1 MKIIIDE
8 VNEIDTNKL
17 LNGEFILVF
26 TDFDENIVELGFD
39 KRTLELLFNKIKEIK
54 KWNLTSATQ
63 KIIRIN
69 MWSVLNMAAVDKT
82 FGTIEQW
89 YALYG
94 FIEKHKK
101 ELNN

>member
-39 KRTLELLFNKIKEIK
+39 KRTLELLFNKIKEVK
-54 KWNLTSATQ
+54 KWINLVDVKQ
-63 KIIRIN
+63 K
-69 MWSVLNMAAVDKT
+69 
-82 FGTIEQW
+82 
-89 YALYG
+89 
-94 FIEKHKK
+94 KH
-101 ELNN
+101 

>member
-39 KRTLELLFNKIKEIK
+39 KRTLELLFNKIKEVK
-54 KWNLTSATQ
+54 K
-63 KIIRIN
+63 
-69 MWSVLNMAAVDKT
+69 
-82 FGTIEQW
+82 
-89 YALYG
+89 Y
-94 FIEKHKK
+94 
-101 ELNN
+101 